1 MNKLYS
7 FFLKKRRCYGT
18 KRKMIKRND
27 FPDFI
32 KAINKTDKDETI
44 KALYK
49 RIKDLE
55 EINESHQKL
64 NGKLRTQIKEFEN
77 DRKTTATT

>member
-1 MNKLYS
+1 
-7 FFLKKRRCYGT
+7 
-18 KRKMIKRND
+18 MIKRND

-49 RIKDLE
+49 RIK
-55 EINESHQKL
+55 ESPF
-64 NGKLRTQIKEFEN
+64 NNAER
-77 DRKTTATT
+77 